1 MHTMKSKDIPNPEQ
15 PKSQSDFWKNK
26 KQYDNLIQQGQQFV
40 ITKERESQDVL
51 KKMDL

>member
-26 KQYDNLIQQGQQFV
+26 KHVELSDEKRKHTRKGRI
-40 ITKERESQDVL
+40 
-51 KKMDL
+51 

>member
-26 KQYDNLIQQGQQFV
+26 KQYDNIQYNINYFFGD
-40 ITKERESQDVL
+40 TYL
-51 KKMDL
+51 LN